1 MPTVEYEGQTIEVDE
16 DGYLKDF
23 DAWNETVACALAEQE
38 GVSTSCPLT
47 TEMMDVVKFMR
58 DYYRIHQAFPV
69 VRAVC
74 KNVHQPKNCTYDQ
87 FPDPIV
93 AWKIAGLPKPSSE
106 VFARVKH
113 EAWPGS

>member
-1 MPTVEYEGQTIEVDE
+1 MTSDAKIGLLLGLVLIFVIAFILNGLPNLRGHE
-16 DGYLKDF
+16 DSN
-23 DAWNETVACALAEQE
+23 A
-38 GVSTSCPLT
+38 LT

-58 DYYRIHQAFPV
+58 DYYQRHQAFPV

-74 KNVHQPKNCTYDQ
+74 KNVHQPKDCTYDR

-93 AWKIAGLPKPSSE
+93 AWKVAGLPKPNSE

-113 EAWPGS
+113 EAWPSS